1 MDESAERNTSQI
13 GERMRIFRE
22 SINFTQEQMAESF
35 GGTKRGLQDNEWGR
49 AAPNSKVLIGL
60 ARRGLNINWLLL
72 GDGPMLLADLQT
84 ASGANTAGA
93 ADLHAYGECLEILEL
108 ALNKF
113 NRKLDPEKKRAAVD
127 SLYRAWLRDKQID
140 PQLLDI
146 ITQLAA

>member
-1 MDESAERNTSQI
+1 MNESAKSQI
-13 GERMRIFRE
+13 GERLRLFRE
-22 SINFTQEQMAESF
+22 TKKMSQVQMAAALDA
-35 GGTKRGLQDNEWGR
+35 TTRGLQNNELNISL
-49 AAPNSKVLIGL
+49 PNSKMLIGL
-60 ARRGLNINWLLL
+60 YALGMNVNWLLS
-72 GDGPMLLADLQT
+72 GEGPMLLADLQP
-84 ASGANTAGA
+84 ASDVNTAGA

-140 PQLLDI
+140 SQLLNM

>member
-1 MDESAERNTSQI
+1 MSESAKPQI
-13 GERMRIFRE
+13 GERLRFFRE
-22 SINFTQEQMAESF
+22 SKKMSQVQMAAVLE
-35 GGTKRGLQDNEWGR
+35 GTTKGLQNNELNISL
-49 AAPNSKVLIGL
+49 PNSKVLIGL
-60 ARRGLNINWLLL
+60 YGLGLNINWLLS
-72 GDGPMLLADLQT
+72 GEGPMLLSDLQT
-84 ASGANTAGA
+84 ASDADT

-140 PQLLDI
+140 PQLLNM

>member
-1 MDESAERNTSQI
+1 M
-13 GERMRIFRE
+13 
-22 SINFTQEQMAESF
+22 
-35 GGTKRGLQDNEWGR
+35 
-49 AAPNSKVLIGL
+49 LIGL
-60 ARRGLNINWLLL
+60 YALGMNVNWLLS
-72 GDGPMLLADLQT
+72 GEGPMLLADLQP
-84 ASGANTAGA
+84 ASDVNTAGA

-140 PQLLDI
+140 SQLLNM